1 MARAWF
7 CSLYSLLLL
16 IVIQT
21 SNAEDP
27 EVKMNVV
34 SFVYLD
40 NLSPLL
46 MACACM
52 AIDEQDHHRLLE
64 TSNLFVCMVEV

>member
-40 NLSPLL
+40 NLSPYCLWR
-46 MACACM
+46 ARA
-52 AIDEQDHHRLLE
+52 
-64 TSNLFVCMVEV
+64 